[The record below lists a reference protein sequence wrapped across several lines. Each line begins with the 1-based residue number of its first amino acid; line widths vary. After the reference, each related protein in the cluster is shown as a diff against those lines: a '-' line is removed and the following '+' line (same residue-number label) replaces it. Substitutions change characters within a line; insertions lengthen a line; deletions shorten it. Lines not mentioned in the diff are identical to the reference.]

1 MAEGPVRR
9 NGREVAEAL
18 AGDAEF
24 RERLVDLAREKFR
37 LDRET
42 ALDMLQETS
51 VILIGT
57 GQEIHNPKG
66 FVYQVFHSRCCR
78 CMEGQIRRRKV
89 HEEAPASP
97 AVAPG
102 DAADGAAMAAALRQ
116 ALARVSPR
124 CRELLRSHY
133 WEGRTL
139 NETAERLSA
148 GKGSV
153 STLVSRCLARLRR
166 ILEWARPKH

>member
-1 MAEGPVRR
+1 M
-9 NGREVAEAL
+9 AEAL
-18 AGDAEF
+18 AVDAEF
-24 RERLVDLAREKFR
+24 RERLVELARDKFR
-37 LDRET
+37 LDAET
-42 ALDMLQETS
+42 ALDLLQETA

-57 GQEIHNPKG
+57 QQEIHHPRG

-78 CMEGQIRRRKV
+78 CMEGQIRSRRV
-89 HEEAPASP
+89 REEAPPLPSTP
-97 AVAPG
+97 PG
-102 DAADGAAMAAALRQ
+102 ATADGAAMGAALRQ
-116 ALARVSPR
+116 ALSRVSPR

-139 NETAERLSA
+139 SETAERMST

-166 ILEWARPKH
+166 ILEWVKP

>member
-1 MAEGPVRR
+1 MAEDPVGQS
-9 NGREVAEAL
+9 GRAVAEAL
-18 AGDAEF
+18 AEDAEL
-24 RERLVDLAREKFR
+24 RERLVDLAGDKFH

-42 ALDMLQETS
+42 ALDLLQETS

-57 GQEIHNPKG
+57 DLVIQNPRG

-78 CMEGQIRRRKV
+78 AMEGEIRRRRILG
-89 HEEAPASP
+89 EAPSP
-97 AVAPG
+97 PSTAPT
-102 DAADGAAMAAALRQ
+102 DAADGAAMGAALRQ
-116 ALARVSPR
+116 ALTRVSPR

-139 NETAERLSA
+139 TETAERLSA

-166 ILEWARPKH
+166 ILEWAKR

>member
-1 MAEGPVRR
+1 MEEGPVRR

-18 AGDAEF
+18 ADDEEF
-24 RERLVDLAREKFR
+24 REALVGTAREKFH

-42 ALDMLQETS
+42 AFDLIQETA
-51 VILIGT
+51 VILIAME
-57 GQEIHNPKG
+57 QEIHHPRG
-66 FVYQVFHSRCCR
+66 FVYQVFRSRGCR
-78 CMEGQIRRRKV
+78 GVEREIRNRTV
-89 HEEAPASP
+89 LAEVSP
-97 AVAPG
+97 PRAAAAG
-102 DAADGAAMAAALRQ
+102 AIADGLAMGAALKQ
-116 ALARVSPR
+116 ALVRVSPK

-139 NETAERLSA
+139 TETAEKLST

-166 ILEWARPKH
+166 ILECEKR